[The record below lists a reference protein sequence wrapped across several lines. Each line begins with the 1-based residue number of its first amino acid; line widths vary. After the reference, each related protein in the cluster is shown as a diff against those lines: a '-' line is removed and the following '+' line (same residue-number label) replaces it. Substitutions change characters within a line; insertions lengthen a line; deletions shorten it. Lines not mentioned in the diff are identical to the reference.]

1 MTLEQA
7 YFFAEILAA
16 VAVVVSLLYLGMQIR
31 YSRIQAKIDAI
42 DHITKERGDFIRL
55 LAENSEISR
64 IVPKGFAGIKMHPNE
79 RFRFNSY
86 MYHVFVNLELA
97 FRKMGKNEID
107 NTLWRAYDEGT
118 RWWFTGPGVRK
129 WWKTDMVRGFTKEF
143 NNYINEIIETMNDK
157 DLSAYDK
164 QTTFMKEAG
173 NKP

>member
-7 YFFAEILAA
+7 YFCAEILAA
-16 VAVVVSLLYLGMQIR
+16 VAVVVSLLYLGIQIR

-42 DHITKERGDFIRL
+42 DLITKERGDFIRL

-64 IVPKGFAGIKMHPNE
+64 IIPKGFAGKKMHPNE

-118 RWWFTGPGVRK
+118 RWWLTGPGVRK

-143 NNYINEIIETMNDK
+143 NNYINEMIETMSDK
-157 DLSAYDK
+157 DLIAYDK
-164 QTTFMKEAG
+164 QTTFMEEAG